1 MKLAVVP
8 VNKAAVVYTLAGIA
22 FATFS
27 GVVLYHTYLQVWP
40 KLQKRIYCLYNGEE
54 HDRFNQISYDEESNE
69 PPALVAPTTT
79 TVDPPTPEPL
89 DTDSHSP
96 RPFITPYT
104 NSIEL
109 HKPLEL
115 IDTAYS

>member
-1 MKLAVVP
+1 
-8 VNKAAVVYTLAGIA
+8 
-22 FATFS
+22 
-27 GVVLYHTYLQVWP
+27 
-40 KLQKRIYCLYNGEE
+40 LYNGEE